1 MEPQTDLTGISWL
14 RFLLAASTVIGLM
27 GLLAWSLKA
36 IAARGWIT
44 PPAGRTRRLKIIE
57 SLPLDARHRLV
68 IIKCDEAQHLL
79 LLGASHDTVVLT
91 NLPATS
97 SPLPESTAVIEP

>member
-1 MEPQTDLTGISWL
+1 
-14 RFLLAASTVIGLM
+14 M

-36 IAARGWIT
+36 IAARGWIA
-44 PPAGRTRRLKIIE
+44 PSAGKARRLKIVE
-57 SLPLDARHRLV
+57 SLLLDARHRLV

-79 LLGASHDTVVLT
+79 LLGASQDTVVSA